1 MESKVQAKYVNLCIL
16 IKKIF
21 LVLDKTQHLF
31 YSSKAIRF
39 ILLLALFSQLNTIA
53 FSALDVTF
61 SKTFLAA
68 KESEDPKPK
77 EGKNPFDLF
86 EETTFLVAEFPA
98 ITFFS
103 SEIMNTFHNDF
114 SVCEV
119 IKSLD
124 SPPPEMV

>member
-1 MESKVQAKYVNLCIL
+1 MSPVFNNTQYLLHSPKV
-16 IKKIF
+16 
-21 LVLDKTQHLF
+21 
-31 YSSKAIRF
+31 IRF
-39 ILLLALFSQLNTIA
+39 VFFLALFSQLNTIA
-53 FSALDVTF
+53 FSAIDFTF
-61 SKTFLAA
+61 SETFLAA

-86 EETTFLVAEFPA
+86 EETTFMVAEFPA

-103 SEIMNTFHNDF
+103 SEILNTYHNDF